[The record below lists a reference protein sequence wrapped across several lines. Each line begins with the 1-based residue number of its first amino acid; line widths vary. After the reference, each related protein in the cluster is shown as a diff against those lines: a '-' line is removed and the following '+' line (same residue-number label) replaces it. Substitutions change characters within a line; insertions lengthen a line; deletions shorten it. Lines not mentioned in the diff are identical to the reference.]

1 MQIKDKV
8 GIVTGAASGI
18 GRATAFELIN
28 QGVKGIA
35 LVDINEESLTT
46 LAQEINIDA
55 GKEVAIA
62 CAGDV
67 TDETFRE
74 SVFDLVTERYGIAQ
88 IVVPAAGIFR
98 DRLAVKIE
106 VRLQEKWRVACYI

>member
-62 CAGDV
+62 NS
-67 TDETFRE
+67 
-74 SVFDLVTERYGIAQ
+74 SVSQ
-88 IVVPAAGIFR
+88 
-98 DRLAVKIE
+98 
-106 VRLQEKWRVACYI
+106 